1 MIRHVLAAVVVVCLC
16 PHPVVAQTPVLTI
29 DAASADVYKAPTVAS
44 PILGHA
50 PRGRVLEVTREVG
63 DWVKVSWPDAA
74 DGIGY
79 VRLVMGSLSRS
90 ATLPSHAVTSTSSAP
105 PTGANGLRSSVDGR
119 TAVPAGRSGAAYNQ
133 AGSEYVA
140 PPAHTVGIGG
150 LMNGRTIGYGISSR
164 MWSRRRLGVQLEL
177 SRYSL
182 TTPGTD
188 RVTSLQFVPSVLYSL
203 RSRVTEYMWIRP
215 YLGGGARLSRFTLNN
230 TATAVPSSENRRSW
244 QGFGGTEL
252 TFPNAPRV
260 ALSADLRYDSSDTPF
275 AGFEFGGLGFS
286 LSGHWYFK

>member
-1 MIRHVLAAVVVVCLC
+1 MIRHELAAADVVCLF
-16 PHPVVAQTPVLTI
+16 PYAALGQTPVLTI

-44 PILGHA
+44 PIVGRA
-50 PRGRVLEVTREVG
+50 VRGRVLEVTREVG

-79 VRLVMGSLSRS
+79 VRLSMGSLSR
-90 ATLPSHAVTSTSSAP
+90 TGVLPSKALTGTSSARP
-105 PTGANGLRSSVDGR
+105 AIESGAGPSTDVRKGI
-119 TAVPAGRSGAAYNQ
+119 AGSGAALGQ
-133 AGSEYVA
+133 TGSEYVA
-140 PPAHTVGIGG
+140 PPAHTIGIGG
-150 LMNGRTIGYGISSR
+150 LMNGSTIGYGLSGR
-164 MWSRRRLGVQLEL
+164 AWSRRRFGVQLEL

-182 TTPGTD
+182 TTPTTD
-188 RVTSLQFVPSVLYSL
+188 RVTSLQFGPSLLFSL

-215 YLGGGARLSRFTLNN
+215 YLGGGARFSRFTLNN
-230 TATAVPSSENRRSW
+230 NATALPASENRRSW
-244 QGFGGTEL
+244 QVFGGSEL

-275 AGFEFGGLGFS
+275 GGFEFGGLGFS

>member
-1 MIRHVLAAVVVVCLC
+1 MIRHVLAAAVVVCLLPC
-16 PHPVVAQTPVLTI
+16 SALGQTPVLTI
-29 DAASADVYKAPTVAS
+29 DAASADVYKSPTIAS
-44 PILGHA
+44 PIVGRA
-50 PRGRVLEVTREVG
+50 ARGRVLEVTREVG

-79 VRLVMGSLSRS
+79 VRLSMGSLARTG
-90 ATLPSHAVTSTSSAP
+90 ALPSNALTSASSAP
-105 PTGANGLRSSVDGR
+105 PAVESGARSSTEVRRGI
-119 TAVPAGRSGAAYNQ
+119 AGSSAALGQ

-140 PPAHTVGIGG
+140 PPAHTVGVGG
-150 LMNGRTIGYGISSR
+150 LMNGSTIGYGISGR
-164 MWSRRRLGVQLEL
+164 MWSRRRLGLQIEL

-182 TTPGTD
+182 TTQTAE
-188 RVTSLQFVPSVLYSL
+188 RVTSLQFVPSLLFSL

-215 YLGGGARLSRFTLNN
+215 YVGGGARLSQFTLNN
-230 TATAVPSSENRRSW
+230 NATSVSASESRRSW
-244 QGFGGTEL
+244 QAFGGSEL